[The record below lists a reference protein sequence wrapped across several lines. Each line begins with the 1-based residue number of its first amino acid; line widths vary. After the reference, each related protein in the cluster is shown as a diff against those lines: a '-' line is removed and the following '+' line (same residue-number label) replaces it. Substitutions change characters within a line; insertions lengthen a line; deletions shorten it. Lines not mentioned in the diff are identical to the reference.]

1 MLDNVMSVVAEK
13 AALQLL
19 VARSLFTY
27 RISYLRGPW
36 RIRISH
42 VTYSRIA
49 IAFARPIVYSHIAY
63 HIRAAHSVFAYRVSH
78 SRGP

>member
-19 VARSLFTY
+19 VARSLFAY
-27 RISYLRGPW
+27 RISYSRGPW
-36 RIRISH
+36 RIRVSH

-49 IAFARPIVYSHIAY
+49 YR
-63 HIRAAHSVFAYRVSH
+63 IRAAHSVFAYRISH